1 MTYFFSRRCQFIAKK
16 KLDTVNNV
24 LTERDET
31 AKENKKLTFGTEK
44 KKIGEFLALPKYQT
58 KHPLASRVVATADM
72 MWQRCRIKVQEFHC
86 P

>member
-31 AKENKKLTFGTEK
+31 AKKNKKHTFGTEK
-44 KKIGEFLALPKYQT
+44 KKIGEFFGSPQIPNKT
-58 KHPLASRVVATADM
+58 S
-72 MWQRCRIKVQEFHC
+72 IS
-86 P
+86 